1 MHNVYLYSGCY
12 TLSPN
17 ADINWYTE
25 KLGKRALL
33 SEDDF
38 VTYAADKKYSKN
50 EKIACDLLY
59 PAAKALDLG
68 SASNTIAP
76 EEIGISFGT
85 AQGCIH
91 SLQHAAEN
99 IKQKGHKG
107 MMPRMQQTVFW
118 AALLQRLPFD
128 WASRTFALPITMQ
141 KMPDW
146 MPFYLQ
152 ATCCKTIPAS
162 ML

>member
-59 PAAKALDLG
+59 PAAVDREAEECERIMVDCRVHARSGQLLHG
-68 SASNTIAP
+68 SVAQLLADDVRDGFCSAAGAEVKNRVFHCLFPFLFSFTSICSN
-76 EEIGISFGT
+76 
-85 AQGCIH
+85 
-91 SLQHAAEN
+91 
-99 IKQKGHKG
+99 
-107 MMPRMQQTVFW
+107 
-118 AALLQRLPFD
+118 
-128 WASRTFALPITMQ
+128 
-141 KMPDW
+141 
-146 MPFYLQ
+146 
-152 ATCCKTIPAS
+152 
-162 ML
+162 

>member
-25 KLGKRALL
+25 KLGKQALL

-68 SASNTIAP
+68 SAGRKRLVSPSGLHKAVSILCSTQLKTSNKKDTKA
-76 EEIGISFGT
+76 
-85 AQGCIH
+85 
-91 SLQHAAEN
+91 
-99 IKQKGHKG
+99 
-107 MMPRMQQTVFW
+107 
-118 AALLQRLPFD
+118 
-128 WASRTFALPITMQ
+128 
-141 KMPDW
+141 
-146 MPFYLQ
+146 
-152 ATCCKTIPAS
+152 
-162 ML
+162 